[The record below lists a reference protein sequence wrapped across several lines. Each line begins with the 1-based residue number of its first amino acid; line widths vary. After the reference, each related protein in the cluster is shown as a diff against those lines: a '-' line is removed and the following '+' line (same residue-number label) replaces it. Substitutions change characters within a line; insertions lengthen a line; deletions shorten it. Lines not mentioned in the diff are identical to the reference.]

1 LVNPGQNCSSKW
13 SNILTGSAMERQSES
28 QTPSRSG
35 VLERARGASDG
46 PDRGHTETEFGPEE
60 IDAAY
65 AKIGA
70 AVDSA
75 ALADKLARI
84 RVEAV
89 RPGLDLAGDAGVGAE
104 SAKSVSEL
112 SDDVGGRVAESLAA
126 SEVDGVRRALD
137 ADLKTEE
144 IQEASEAGRDHEA
157 AENATA
163 TSRSIAVVPRG
174 PSTCVARN
182 TGCPVFAAMS
192 NADLHLHIGKNVE
205 ECKGHYTALQKAI
218 LESLY
223 PALLE
228 MESRYEK
235 QQGARSDLHELLAQT
250 WHEYLVSVGLPPGT
264 FRSMKSRMNSALK
277 QLQATTDPLAKPRSR
292 SQQPAKSTGVDS
304 AEDVGDGPGF
314 RYGYEVDLDWLKA
327 SFLKRFEKY
336 DGEKQCGAIRAVCE
350 VAGIDLRSL
359 LGETSPGLMP
369 KPVEGETSPTIDQDV
384 NQVSAA

>member
-1 LVNPGQNCSSKW
+1 MVKVGHAGIANS
-13 SNILTGSAMERQSES
+13 LTDL
-28 QTPSRSG
+28 T
-35 VLERARGASDG
+35 
-46 PDRGHTETEFGPEE
+46 
-60 IDAAY
+60 DAEL
-65 AKIGA
+65 
-70 AVDSA
+70 D
-75 ALADKLARI
+75 ARI
-84 RVEAV
+84 R
-89 RPGLDLAGDAGVGAE
+89 
-104 SAKSVSEL
+104 KSMDKCERHHHAFL
-112 SDDVGGRVAESLAA
+112 K
-126 SEVDGVRRALD
+126 EV
-137 ADLKTEE
+137 K
-144 IQEASEAGRDHEA
+144 
-157 AENATA
+157 
-163 TSRSIAVVPRG
+163 
-174 PSTCVARN
+174 
-182 TGCPVFAAMS
+182 
-192 NADLHLHIGKNVE
+192 
-205 ECKGHYTALQKAI
+205 
-218 LESLY
+218 ESLY

-314 RYGYEVDLDWLKA
+314 RYGYEVDVDWLKA

-359 LGETSPGLMP
+359 LGETSPGLKP